1 MQIPFDCYI
10 GLGSNLYQPIQ
21 QINAA
26 LALLKT
32 LPETTII
39 KSSYLYRNPPM
50 LSVENPDPQPD
61 YVNAAAWIKTTLTP
75 DILLE
80 SLQKIEI
87 NSGRQ
92 RSEKKWSSR
101 TLDLDILL
109 YSNLQLNLPH
119 LVIPHRGILE
129 RAFVLIPLC
138 DCNPDLILPNGVPIK
153 AFISA
158 EMQQQLTRINP

>member
-1 MQIPFDCYI
+1 MQTPFDCYV

-21 QINAA
+21 QIIAA

-32 LPETTII
+32 LPETTVI
-39 KSSYLYRNPPM
+39 KNSYLYCNPPM

-61 YVNAAAWIKTTLTP
+61 YVNAAAWIQTTLTP
-75 DILLE
+75 DILLTY
-80 SLQKIEI
+80 LQKIEI
-87 NSGRQ
+87 ASGRQ

-109 YSNLQLNLPH
+109 YGNLQINLPH

-129 RAFVLIPLC
+129 RAFVLIPLH
-138 DCNPDLILPNGVPIK
+138 DCNPHLILPTGIPIK
-153 AFISA
+153 AFITP
-158 EMQQQLTRINP
+158 EMQQQLTRID